1 MCPWPGPIKPRNL
14 VTAFPEIKDIFTVS
28 KTDLCRVE
36 GIDVKTAAQI
46 CSNHDLDLGQKELE
60 KAAKYEVTILS
71 LWEKAFPNLLK
82 KIYDPPAVLY
92 CRGLPLQTKEDC
104 IAIVGTRAITP
115 YGRAVTKQLAA
126 ELSAVGLS
134 RSLAVWPGVL
144 IQQRTK
150 LHWKGRVGPL
160 PYWAV
165 VWIEFILLRIS
176 RLCSILL
183 NWELSFLYSLL

>member
-36 GIDVKTAAQI
+36 GIDVKTAEQI
-46 CSNHDLDLGQKELE
+46 RSNHDLDLGQKELE

-150 LHWKGRVGPL
+150 LHWRGGKSDHCRTGLWCG
-160 PYWAV
+160 
-165 VWIEFILLRIS
+165 S
-176 RLCSILL
+176 S
-183 NWELSFLYSLL
+183 LYC

>member
-1 MCPWPGPIKPRNL
+1 M
-14 VTAFPEIKDIFTVS
+14 D
-28 KTDLCRVE
+28 
-36 GIDVKTAAQI
+36 GIDVKTAEQI
-46 CSNHDLDLGQKELE
+46 RSNHDLDLGQKELE

-115 YGRAVTKQLAA
+115 YGRVVTKQLAA

-134 RSLAVWPGVL
+134 HDR
-144 IQQRTK
+144 
-150 LHWKGRVGPL
+150 
-160 PYWAV
+160 
-165 VWIEFILLRIS
+165 
-176 RLCSILL
+176 
-183 NWELSFLYSLL
+183 